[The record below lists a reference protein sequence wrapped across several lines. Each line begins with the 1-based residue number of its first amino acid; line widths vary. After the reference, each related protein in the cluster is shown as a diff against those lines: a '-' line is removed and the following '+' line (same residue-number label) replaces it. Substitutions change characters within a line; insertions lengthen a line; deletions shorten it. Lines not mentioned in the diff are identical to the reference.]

1 MTKQNMRRLRIPGQD
16 NYVNNKIHKHPNLQ
30 LNLHISKRIFF
41 VSETRRGPSLA
52 ARFEAGF
59 GAGPPSRGGSGGWIR
74 GWPPEQ
80 GGLEAGFGAGPPNK
94 GVWRLDSGL
103 APRVGSG
110 GLDSGL
116 APRTRGSGGLDS
128 GLAPRTRGSGGWIRS
143 WPPEQGGLEA
153 GFGATPRTGGS
164 WRWIRS

>member
-1 MTKQNMRRLRIPGQD
+1 MTKQNMRRLRVPGQD

-59 GAGPPSRGGSGGWIR
+59 GAGPPSRGGLEGGFGAGPRTRGSGGWIR

-80 GGLEAGFGAGPPNK
+80 GGLEAGFGAGPPSRGGLEGGFGAGPPNK
-94 GVWRLDSGL
+94 GVWRLDS
-103 APRVGSG
+103 R
-110 GLDSGL
+110 L
-116 APRTRGSGGLDS
+116 APRTG
-128 GLAPRTRGSGGWIRS
+128 GSGGWIR
-143 WPPEQGGLEA
+143 G
-153 GFGATPRTGGS
+153 
-164 WRWIRS
+164 